1 MNIKDKITEWQD
13 AVKHDFCIN
22 DKERAI
28 IDAELEMVLFA
39 IDKLTDLGGKSFT
52 QQEAI
57 RIRLEASNCYCSD
70 SEFLD
75 MINKESK

>member
-13 AVKHDFCIN
+13 AVKYEFCFNDN
-22 DKERAI
+22 DKAM

-57 RIRLEASNCYCSD
+57 RIRSQASNCYCSD
-70 SEFLD
+70 SDFLD
-75 MINKESK
+75 MINKG